1 MQLKELSQVSGVSVA
16 SIKFYLREELL
27 KPGDP
32 GTANRAEYTQE
43 HLDRLE
49 LIRLLRHVVGL
60 GLDKIKTLTAAVDNP
75 EVDVLNLLGLA
86 QATVLGLPA
95 EAVPDHRWTTELMTG
110 GSWLD
115 APSPARN
122 SLSEL
127 FGQMEEIG
135 MAPDST
141 VLSAYAAAVDQVAAL
156 DIGHVEEQSTRDQMV
171 RTVAVGTF
179 LYSKLLL
186 RMLALAQTSRAM
198 QRFPERTADGPATA
212 DDSDRTTNDDGGAT
226 GRSGA

>member
-1 MQLKELSQVSGVSVA
+1 MQLKELSQDSGVSVA
-16 SIKFYLREELL
+16 SIKFYLREDLL
-27 KPGDP
+27 KPGEP
-32 GTANRAEYTQE
+32 GTASRAEYTQE

-49 LIRLLRHVVGL
+49 LIRLLRQVVGL

-75 EVDVLNLLGLA
+75 EVDVLNLLGLT

-95 EAVPDHRWTTELMTG
+95 DAVPDHRWTTELMSG
-110 GSWLD
+110 GRWLD

-122 SLSEL
+122 SLNEL
-127 FGQMEEIG
+127 FGQMEEFG
-135 MAPDST
+135 MAPDAP
-141 VLSAYAAAVDQVAAL
+141 VLSTYAAAVDRVAAL

-198 QRFPERTADGPATA
+198 QRFPE
-212 DDSDRTTNDDGGAT
+212 GGT
-226 GRSGA
+226 GGDTGGFGI

>member
-1 MQLKELSQVSGVSVA
+1 MKELSHASGVSVA
-16 SIKFYLREELL
+16 SIKFYLREDLL
-27 KPGDP
+27 QPGEP
-32 GTANRAEYTQE
+32 GSANRAEYTQE

-49 LIRLLRHVVGL
+49 LIRLLRQVVGL
-60 GLDKIKTLTAAVDNP
+60 GLDKIKTLTSAVDNP

-95 EAVPDHRWTTELMTG
+95 EAVPDHRWTTELMSG
-110 GSWLD
+110 GRWLD

-127 FGQMEEIG
+127 FGQMEELG
-135 MAPDST
+135 MAPDAT

-156 DIGHVEEQSTRDQMV
+156 DIGHVAEQSTRDQMV
-171 RTVAVGTF
+171 RTVAMGTF

-198 QRFPERTADGPATA
+198 QRFPERRAAGSAGTDSNDGPA
-212 DDSDRTTNDDGGAT
+212 NDDGGAA

>member
-1 MQLKELSQVSGVSVA
+1 VQLKELSHASGVSVA
-16 SIKFYLREELL
+16 SIKFYLREDLL
-27 KPGDP
+27 KSGNP

-49 LIRLLRHVVGL
+49 LIRLLRQVVGL
-60 GLDKIKTLTAAVDNP
+60 GLDKIKTLTSAVDNP
-75 EVDVLNLLGLA
+75 EMDVLNLLGLT

-95 EAVPDHRWTTELMTG
+95 EAVPDHRWATELMSG
-110 GSWLD
+110 GRWLD
-115 APSPARN
+115 APSLARN
-122 SLSEL
+122 SLNEL
-127 FGQMEEIG
+127 FAQMEEFG
-135 MAPDST
+135 VAPDAT
-141 VLSAYAAAVDQVAAL
+141 VLSAYAAAVDRVAAL

-198 QRFPERTADGPATA
+198 QRFPERRAAGPATS
-212 DDSDRTTNDDGGAT
+212 DGGDRTTNDDGGGT
-226 GRSGA
+226 GGSEA

>member
-1 MQLKELSQVSGVSVA
+1 MQLKELSQASGVSVA
-16 SIKFYLREELL
+16 SIKFYLREGLL
-27 KPGDP
+27 KPGNP
-32 GTANRAEYTQE
+32 GAANRAEYTEE

-49 LIRLLRHVVGL
+49 LIRLLRQVVGL
-60 GLDKIKTLTAAVDNP
+60 GLDKIKTLAAAVDNP
-75 EVDVLNLLGLA
+75 EVDVLKLLGLT

-95 EAVPDHRWTTELMTG
+95 EAVPDHRWTTELMSG
-110 GSWLD
+110 GHWLD
-115 APSPARN
+115 SPSPARN
-122 SLSEL
+122 SLNEL
-127 FGQMEEIG
+127 FGQMEEFG
-135 MAPDST
+135 MAPDAA

-198 QRFPERTADGPATA
+198 QRFPERGAAGPAST
-212 DDSDRTTNDDGGAT
+212 DSSDGSANDDGGAP
-226 GRSGA
+226 AA